1 MAASLTTYPTCKLD
15 WRQGASTYRNC
26 TVSCSSRVTS
36 AAVRRSLPGCCCST
50 MEGQVRISSHP
61 LPGTADEGTRS
72 IRVRDGVHLFITP
85 PEQLSALEHAR
96 LGHLCTTWT
105 QAQSGYQ
112 LTQRFQTLF
121 KCGGVAEFRV
131 WLTEARQGD
140 IREFKRLARG
150 LSHDQ
155 KAVEASLT
163 VPWSSGQAPRGAVL
177 AKTTDRWRD
186 RSTVSN

>member
-1 MAASLTTYPTCKLD
+1 
-15 WRQGASTYRNC
+15 
-26 TVSCSSRVTS
+26 
-36 AAVRRSLPGCCCST
+36 

-163 VPWSSGQAPRGAVL
+163 VPWSNGQVEGQVNRLKLIKRQHYGRAGFELLRRRVIGAGRL
-177 AKTTDRWRD
+177 RAAQRIDMTPP
-186 RSTVSN
+186 STCT